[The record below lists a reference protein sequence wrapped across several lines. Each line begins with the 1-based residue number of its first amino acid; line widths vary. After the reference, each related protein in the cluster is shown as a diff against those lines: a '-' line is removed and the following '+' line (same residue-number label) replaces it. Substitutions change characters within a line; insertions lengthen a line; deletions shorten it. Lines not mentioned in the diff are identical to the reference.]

1 MLMIINPFSILSRK
15 NIGLSLL
22 GLMVMSG
29 VGFSSLAQ
37 AEKGYY
43 HGRPYYRDNN
53 GRFIDQK
60 TGSILKGGL
69 VGAGIGAGAGLVTG
83 RSVGRTALVG
93 AGVGAGVQATR
104 KSRYMSQHPVV
115 KTAAYGAL
123 TGAGA
128 STLMGDGRKLGKG
141 ALVGGGIGAGV
152 GWLKNH

>member
-1 MLMIINPFSILSRK
+1 MRINPFSILSRK

-29 VGFSSLAQ
+29 VGFSNLAQ

-69 VGAGIGAGAGLVTG
+69 VGAGIGAGAGLLTG

-93 AGVGAGVQATR
+93 GGIGAGVQATR

-123 TGAGA
+123 TGVGA
-128 STLMGDGRKLGKG
+128 SAVMGDGHKLGKG
-141 ALVGGGIGAGV
+141 ALVGGGIGAGL
-152 GWLKNH
+152 GWLKNK